1 VVGCPI
7 LRAWRA
13 FYPNVLRVTDCSPV
27 CMAVALDVCVY
38 GAVALDVCVYGAVA
52 LNVCVYVNVE
62 SIFFSRKRTGFTGVV
77 DLHSVHG
84 VHFTLTFYE

>member
-27 CMAVALDVCVY
+27 CMAI
-38 GAVALDVCVYGAVA
+38 ALDVCVYGAVA